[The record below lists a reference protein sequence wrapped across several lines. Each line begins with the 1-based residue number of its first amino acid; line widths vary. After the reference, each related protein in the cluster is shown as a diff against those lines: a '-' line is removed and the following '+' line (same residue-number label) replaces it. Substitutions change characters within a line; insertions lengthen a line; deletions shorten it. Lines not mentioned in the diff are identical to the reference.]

1 MRQGVNGGTVPPI
14 AGEAGEDGGDAIHSL
29 AIDDVLDDDDG
40 WTASSDVVEGE
51 IKEGSSGGDGA
62 GSTTEVPAGI
72 IAAGRR
78 CEIKVGRRT
87 RAGLEGAAGDGD
99 EAASTPGGEEES
111 GKRGGVV
118 ARAHMGPT
126 AVE

>member
-40 WTASSDVVEGE
+40 WTAGSDVVEGE

-78 CEIKVGRRT
+78 CEIEVGGRT
-87 RAGLEGAAGDGD
+87 RTGLEGAAGDGG
-99 EAASTPGGEEES
+99 EAASTPG
-111 GKRGGVV
+111 
-118 ARAHMGPT
+118 
-126 AVE
+126 